1 MQSRRSILTLA
12 ALVLGLVG
20 IIPRVAPAQ
29 VTTGT
34 ISGTITGDQSQP
46 LEDVQVQVLSRET
59 GFSRG
64 VRSNASGRYT
74 VPGLEVGTYDVT
86 VRRIGFAAQ
95 TRTVAVT
102 LSQTSRADF
111 ALTTQATVLGTVT
124 TTATRDE
131 VITPTRTG
139 VQTTVSDTALRRLP
153 TLNRNF
159 TDFVALTPQVSNAGP
174 GLSGGGTNNRYNNI
188 QIDGA
193 TEADLF
199 GLGSTGQPGGQAS
212 GKSIGLEAV
221 KEYQVLL
228 TPFDVRQGNFAGLL
242 VNAVTKS
249 GTNEFHGSALAMTRN
264 QGLTRSQTYINK
276 YDQSQYAFSV
286 GGPIVKD
293 KAFFFV
299 NPEFQTRST
308 PASGLYLGGPSVNGS
323 APPSAALVDS
333 VNMALAK
340 LGQPTGGGG
349 LVNNDNPL
357 QNIFARLDFNLPWN
371 TQLVLRH
378 NYGYAQDQSF
388 SRSQNSFRLDNNAY
402 AFQSTKNASV
412 AQIRTLAPN
421 GMFNELLINRTSIRD
436 RRQPATRNR
445 PEIQIVTTNYT
456 FFSGSENASQG
467 NELDQDLLE
476 LTDNF
481 TVPLNTHRF
490 TIGTQN
496 QFYRVRNLFGQYSY
510 GAWRFGNLAS
520 ALADTAKPNQYIVG
534 VPLPLDAT
542 GKPVSD
548 GAVRFR
554 AAQYGVY
561 LQDEWA
567 VTPLFNLSLGVRAD
581 IPTFRDRPTY
591 NKVVDSTFAINTS
604 EIPSGNVQWSPRV
617 GFNWNVTGDDRNQL
631 RGGVGL
637 FTGRP
642 AFVWL
647 SNSFQNSGANGFARL
662 TCNPAQGVPVY
673 NAANASNPPTQCA
686 GGLTATAGGEIDY
699 ADKNL
704 KFPQNLRYSLGY
716 DHRLAEHW
724 VLTLEGLY
732 TQGVNGL
739 FYQNYALAGPQGV
752 DRYGRTIYGTPVTGS
767 DQTRAGTP
775 ALKVSTRQQ
784 LFLTTNQSDDHA
796 YNATLQLQRRYADH
810 YEGSIAYTYGRA
822 FDVQAFT
829 SSTAFSQYRFGR
841 PWGGDQSEKKATRSI
856 FEQRHRIV
864 AQGTYSFPSKTD
876 LSVIYYGQ
884 SGNPFDY
891 VYNADLNGDGIT
903 RNDPLYVPKNALD
916 PAEITF
922 APYTPTTG
930 PGKGITYSAAQQ
942 GDAFNRFIQSSPCL
956 RNNRGHI
963 APRNACENPW
973 THTVNLSARQ
983 SLPQFITRYVSQNL
997 TLQADVFN
1005 FLNLLNKNW
1014 GAQAFGGTQ
1023 SPYDL
1028 LIFRGMQTAG
1038 TNFLNG
1044 TPTFSF
1050 DPNYKKFTAGNLS
1063 SNYQI
1068 QFQIRYS
1075 F

>member
-1 MQSRRSILTLA
+1 MQSRRSIFTLA

-20 IIPRVAPAQ
+20 LMPRVAPAQ

-34 ISGTITGDQSQP
+34 ISGTVTGEQSAP
-46 LEDVQVQVLSRET
+46 LEDVQVQVLSRAT

-64 VRSNASGRYT
+64 VRTNSSGRYT

-95 TRTVAVT
+95 TKTVGVT

-111 ALTTQATVLGTVT
+111 ALATQATVLSTVT

-131 VITPTRTG
+131 IITPTRTG

-249 GTNEFHGSALAMTRN
+249 GTNEFHGSALGLTRN
-264 QGLTRSQTYINK
+264 QGLTRTQTYINK
-276 YDQSQYAFSV
+276 YDQSQYAFSI

-293 KAFFFV
+293 KAFFFL
-299 NPEFQTRST
+299 NPEFQTRAT
-308 PASGLYLGGPSVNGS
+308 PASGLYLGGPAISGS
-323 APPSAALVDS
+323 NPPPASRLDTL
-333 VNMALAK
+333 NTYLRQWN
-340 LGQPTGGGG
+340 LPTGGGG
-349 LVNNDNPL
+349 LVTNNNPL
-357 QNIFARLDFNLPWN
+357 QNIFGRLDFNLPWN
-371 TQLVLRH
+371 TQLVARH
-378 NYGYAQDQSF
+378 NYGYAQDESF
-388 SRSQNSFRLDNNAY
+388 SRSASSFRLDNNAY

-412 AQIRTLAPN
+412 IQLRTLLPS
-421 GMFNELLINRTSIRD
+421 GMFNELLLNRTSIRD
-436 RRQPATRNR
+436 RRQAASPST
-445 PEIQIVTTNYT
+445 PEIQVVTTGYT
-456 FFSGSENASQG
+456 FFSGAENASQG
-467 NELDQDLLE
+467 NELDQDLFE
-476 LTDNF
+476 ITDNF
-481 TVPLNTHRF
+481 TVPVSNHRI
-490 TIGTQN
+490 TVGTQN
-496 QFYRVRNLFGQYSY
+496 QFYKVRNLFGQYSY
-510 GAWRFGNLAS
+510 GGWRFAS
-520 ALADTAKPNQYIVG
+520 LDSLRQGLPNQFIVG
-534 VPLPLDAT
+534 VPLQ
-542 GKPVSD
+542 GD

-561 LQDEWA
+561 AQDEWA
-567 VTPLFNLSLGVRAD
+567 VTPTFNLQAGLRAD

-591 NKVVDSTFAINTS
+591 NQTVFNTFSINT
-604 EIPSGNVQWSPRV
+604 EKIPTGNVQWSPRV

-662 TCNPAQGVPVY
+662 TCNVTGTGQGVPVF
-673 NAANASNPPTQCA
+673 NAGNIANPPRQCA
-686 GGLTATAGGEIDY
+686 GGLTAAAGGEIDA
-699 ADKNL
+699 ADPDL
-704 KFPQNLRYSLGY
+704 KFPQNMRYSLGY
-716 DHRLAEHW
+716 DRRLAENW

-739 FYQNYALAGPQGV
+739 FYQNIALAGPQGV
-752 DRYGRTIYGTPVTGS
+752 DAQGRTIYGTP
-767 DQTRAGTP
+767 AGTP
-775 ALKVSTRQQ
+775 TGNGTPVLKVANRSQI
-784 LFLTTNQSDDHA
+784 FYVTNQSDDHA
-796 YNATLQLQRRYADH
+796 YNATVQLQRRYANR
-810 YEGSIAYTYGRA
+810 YEGSVAYTYGRA

-841 PWGGDQSEKKATRSI
+841 PWAGDQSEKKATRSI

-864 AQGTYSFPSKTD
+864 AQGTYSFPTKTD
-876 LSVIYYGQ
+876 LSLIYYGQ

-891 VYNADLNGDGIT
+891 TVNADLNGDGIT
-903 RNDPLYVPKNALD
+903 RNDPLYIPKNAID
-916 PAEITF
+916 PTEMIFVTQTF
-922 APYTPTTG
+922 TNRNGQQVSYTP
-930 PGKGITYSAAQQ
+930 QQ
-942 GDAFNRFIQSSPCL
+942 QADAFNRFIQSSPCL
-956 RNNRGHI
+956 RNNRGHVV
-963 APRNACENPW
+963 PRNACENPW
-973 THTVNLSARQ
+973 THTLNVSARQ
-983 SLPQFITRYVSQNL
+983 SLPQYFSQNL
-997 TLQADVFN
+997 TLQVDVFN
-1005 FLNLLNKNW
+1005 FLNMLNKQW
-1014 GAQAFGGTQ
+1014 GLQAYGGTQ

-1028 LIFRGMQTAG
+1028 LTYRGRTAPPAGQTA
-1038 TNFLNG
+1038 TFFN
-1044 TPTFSF
+1044 TQPTWSF
-1050 DPNYKKFTAGNLS
+1050 DPNYKKFTSTNLS

>member
-1 MQSRRSILTLA
+1 MQSRRSFATLV
-12 ALVLGLVG
+12 ALLLGLAGVA
-20 IIPRVAPAQ
+20 PRVAGAQ
-29 VTTGT
+29 ATTGT
-34 ISGTITGDQSQP
+34 ITGTVTGEQSQP
-46 LEDVQVQVLSRET
+46 LEEVQVQVLSRAT

-64 VRSNASGRYT
+64 VRTNASGRYT

-86 VRRIGFAAQ
+86 ARRIGFAGQ
-95 TRTVAVT
+95 TRVVTVS
-102 LSQTSRADF
+102 LSQASRADF
-111 ALTTQATVLGTVT
+111 TLVTQAAVLSTVT
-124 TTATRDE
+124 TTATRDA

-249 GTNEFHGSALAMTRN
+249 GTNEFHGSALGMTRN
-264 QGLTRSQTYINK
+264 QGLTRTQPYINK
-276 YDQSQYAFSV
+276 YDQSQYAFSI

-293 KAFFFV
+293 KAFFFL

-308 PASGLYLGGPSVNGS
+308 PAAGLYLGGPPVNGTY
-323 APPSAALVDS
+323 PPPAALIDS
-333 VNMALAK
+333 VNNVLRK
-340 LGQPTGGGG
+340 YNLPTGGAG
-349 LVNNDNPL
+349 LVNNNNPL
-357 QNIFARLDFNLPWN
+357 QNIFGRLDFNLPWN
-371 TQLVLRH
+371 TQLVARH

-388 SRSQNSFRLDNNAY
+388 SRAASSFRLDNNAY

-412 AQIRTLAPN
+412 VQLRTLLPS
-421 GMFNELLINRTSIRD
+421 GMFNELLLNRTSIRD
-436 RRQPATRNR
+436 RRKPAVSHS
-445 PEIQIVTTNYT
+445 PEIQIVTSNYT

-467 NELDQDLLE
+467 NELDQDLFE
-476 LTDNF
+476 VTDNF
-481 TVPLNTHRF
+481 TVPVATHRI
-490 TIGTQN
+490 TVGTQN
-496 QFYRVRNLFGQYSY
+496 QFYKVRNLFGQYSY
-510 GAWRFGNLAS
+510 GAWRFANLAQ
-520 ALADTAKPNQYIVG
+520 ADSGRPNQYIVG
-534 VPLPLDAT
+534 VPLS
-542 GKPVSD
+542 GD

-554 AAQYGVY
+554 AAQYAVY
-561 LQDEWA
+561 AQDEWA
-567 VTPLFNLSLGVRAD
+567 MTPLFNLQVGVRAD
-581 IPTFRDRPTY
+581 IPTFRDKPTY
-591 NKVVDSTFAINTS
+591 NANIDSTFGINTS
-604 EIPSGNVQWSPRV
+604 EIPTGNVQWSPRV

-642 AFVWL
+642 AFVWM

-662 TCNPAQGVPVY
+662 TCNVTGTGQGVPTFDQG
-673 NAANASNPPTQCA
+673 NINNPPTKCA
-686 GGLTATAGGEIDY
+686 GGLSARAGGEIDY

-716 DHRLAEHW
+716 DRRLADNW
-724 VLTLEGLY
+724 VVTLEGLY

-739 FYQNYALAGPQGV
+739 FYENFALAGPQGV
-752 DRYGRTIYGTPVTGS
+752 DRYGRTIYGTPAASPTGN
-767 DQTRAGTP
+767 GTP
-775 ALKVSTRQQ
+775 VLKVSTRSQ
-784 LFLTTNQSDDHA
+784 LFKVSNQSDDHA

-810 YEGSIAYTYGRA
+810 YEGSVAYTYGRA

-841 PWGGDQSEKKATRSI
+841 PWAGNQLEKKATRSI

-876 LSVIYYGQ
+876 FSVIYYGQ

-922 APYTPTTG
+922 VAYTPTSG
-930 PGKGITYSAAQQ
+930 PGRGITYSPTQQ
-942 GDAFNRFIQSSPCL
+942 AGAFNRFIESSACL

-963 APRNACENPW
+963 VPRNACENPW

-983 SLPQFITRYVSQNL
+983 SLPQFITRYASQNL

-1005 FLNLLNKNW
+1005 FLNMLNKHW
-1014 GAQAFGGTQ
+1014 GRQAYGGTQ

-1028 LIFRGMQTAG
+1028 LVFRGMQTAG

-1050 DPNYKKFTAGNLS
+1050 DPNYKKFTANNLA

>member
-1 MQSRRSILTLA
+1 MSSSRKIALLAGLFLGWTGLA
-12 ALVLGLVG
+12 ARPL
-20 IIPRVAPAQ
+20 AAQ

-34 ISGTITGDQSQP
+34 ISGTVTGDQGQP
-46 LEDVQVQVLSRET
+46 LEDAQIQVVSTAT
-59 GFSRG
+59 GLTRG
-64 VRSNASGRYT
+64 VRTTAAGRYS
-74 VPGLEVGTYDVT
+74 VPGLEVGAYDVT
-86 VRRIGFAAQ
+86 VRRIGYAAQ
-95 TRTVAVT
+95 AKTVGVT

-111 ALTTQATVLGTVT
+111 ALTTQAAVLSTVT

-131 VITPTRTG
+131 IITPTRTG
-139 VQTTVSDTALRRLP
+139 MQTTVSDTALRRLP

-249 GTNEFHGSALAMTRN
+249 GTNEFHGSALGMTRN
-264 QGLTRSQTYINK
+264 QGLTRTQTYINQ

-286 GGPIVKD
+286 GGPIVKN
-293 KAFFFV
+293 KAFFFL

-308 PASGLYLGGPSVNGS
+308 PASGLYLGGPSVNGTFP
-323 APPSAALVDS
+323 PPSALVDS
-333 VNMALAK
+333 VNNVLRK
-340 LGQPTGGGG
+340 YNLPTGGGG
-349 LVNNDNPL
+349 QVNNNNPL
-357 QNIFARLDFNLPWN
+357 QNIFGRLDFNLPWN
-371 TQLVLRH
+371 TQLVARH
-378 NYGYAQDQSF
+378 NYGYAQDESF
-388 SRSQNSFRLDNNAY
+388 SRSASSFRLDNNAY

-412 AQIRTLAPN
+412 VQVRTLLPS
-421 GMFNELLINRTSIRD
+421 GMFNELLLNRTSIRD
-436 RRQPATRNR
+436 RRKPATANS
-445 PEIQIVTTNYT
+445 PEIQINTASYQ

-467 NELDQDLLE
+467 NELDQDLFE
-476 LTDNF
+476 VTDNF
-481 TVPLNTHRF
+481 TVPLSNHRI
-490 TIGTQN
+490 TVGTQN
-496 QFYRVRNLFGQYSY
+496 QFYKVRNLFGQYSY
-510 GAWRFGNLAS
+510 GFWRFANLAQ
-520 ALADTAKPNQYIVG
+520 ADSGHPNQYIVG
-534 VPLPLDAT
+534 VPLS
-542 GKPVSD
+542 GD

-554 AAQYGVY
+554 AAQYAVY
-561 LQDEWA
+561 AQDEWA
-567 VTPLFNLSLGVRAD
+567 MTPTFNLQVGLRAD
-581 IPTFRDRPTY
+581 IPTFRDKPTY
-591 NKVVDSTFAINTS
+591 NQVVDSTFQINTS
-604 EIPSGNVQWSPRV
+604 EIPTGNIQWSPRV
-617 GFNWNVTGDDRNQL
+617 GFNWNVTGDDRNQV

-662 TCNPAQGVPVY
+662 TCNVTGAGQGIPTW
-673 NAANASNPPTQCA
+673 NQNNINNPPTACA
-686 GGLTATAGGEIDY
+686 GGLTARAGGEIDY

-716 DHRLAEHW
+716 DRRLTDNW
-724 VLTLEGLY
+724 IVTLEGLY

-739 FYQNYALAGPQGV
+739 FYDNFALAGPQGV
-752 DRYGRTIYGTPVTGS
+752 DRYGRTIYGTPAPNSTNGSPVTGN
-767 DQTRAGTP
+767 GTP
-775 ALKVSTRQQ
+775 VLKVATRSQ
-784 LFLTTNQSDDHA
+784 LFRVTNQSDDHA
-796 YNATLQLQRRYADH
+796 YNATLQLQRRYANR
-810 YEGSIAYTYGRA
+810 YEGSVAYTYGRA

-841 PWGGDQSEKKATRSI
+841 PWAGDQSETKSTRSI

-876 LSVIYYGQ
+876 FSVIYYGQ

-891 VYNADLNGDGIT
+891 VYNADLNGDGIS

-916 PAEITF
+916 PAEMTF
-922 APYTPTTG
+922 VSYTPTTG
-930 PGKGITYSAAQQ
+930 PGTGISYTPQQ
-942 GDAFNRFIQSSPCL
+942 QADAFNRFIESSPCL

-973 THTVNLSARQ
+973 THTVNVSVRQ
-983 SLPQFITRYVSQNL
+983 SLPEFITRFASQNL

-1014 GAQAFGGTQ
+1014 GAQAYGGTQ